1 MHMHNPSL
9 LPYKSLTFSAYYYYA
24 SQLTVIGQSVL
35 GNIHHQHFLPTQGH
49 LLIDSD
55 SLKSIMPD

>member
-24 SQLTVIGQSVL
+24 FQLSVIGQSVL
-35 GNIHHQHFLPTQGH
+35 GNIHYQQFLPTQGH

>member
-35 GNIHHQHFLPTQGH
+35 GNIHHQQFLPTQGH